1 MVLIAPTVLIGW
13 ITMELTV
20 RRLVVRSSIVAA
32 LGLGS
37 IVVAA
42 PQAVAEAPCPD
53 GTARLFFT
61 NETNTCQG
69 GGTVSFDGSPA
80 ISKVC
85 SVGRVNVIVDATI
98 KTGKTKT
105 ATRHLDLSNGQCGR
119 IEIAGQLNATVTI
132 NPS

>member
-1 MVLIAPTVLIGW
+1 
-13 ITMELTV
+13 MEMTV
-20 RRLVVRSSIVAA
+20 RRLMVRSSIVAA

-42 PQAVAEAPCPD
+42 PQAIADAPCSD

-85 SVGRVNVIVDATI
+85 SMSSAHVVVDATI
-98 KTGKTKT
+98 KISKKKNTTQ
-105 ATRHLDLSNGQCGR
+105 HLDLSNGQCGR
-119 IEIAGQLNATVTI
+119 LDVGSQLDATVTI
-132 NPS
+132 TPS